1 MKGDAL
7 VAFHRIEQLAH
18 RHEISLISFYGSSDE
33 LEYISSLEE
42 ACSSVSLVRLP
53 VWRGVANVVLRAPV
67 SRTPLQVLYY
77 RSGSLAD
84 SVRELAGL
92 RRFDVVHA
100 FMLRMAPYAR
110 LVDAPAILEAI
121 DSMQLRMERNVHV
134 ERPPRRWLY
143 REELRRL
150 APYESCVGARFEEVV
165 VSSREDARRFP
176 RASVHVVPNGVDTET
191 FSPAPGLEESATIVF
206 SGTMSYPPNVRA
218 ASWFAEE
225 CFERIRAHVPGA
237 SLLIAGKAPVRQ
249 VRQLGE
255 REGISVTGFVDSM
268 PEMLRRA
275 RVAVAPM
282 LSGAG
287 IQNKVLEAMACGLPV
302 VATTFG
308 AAAIDAAP
316 GRDLI
321 VADGA
326 DAFADAVVGLLLDSA
341 RARQVG
347 ANARAVVLERH
358 GWDRSAA
365 AIEGLYESLPAAPRM
380 LDP

>member
-1 MKGDAL
+1 
-7 VAFHRIEQLAH
+7 
-18 RHEISLISFYGSSDE
+18 
-33 LEYISSLEE
+33 
-42 ACSSVSLVRLP
+42 
-53 VWRGVANVVLRAPV
+53 
-67 SRTPLQVLYY
+67 
-77 RSGSLAD
+77 
-84 SVRELAGL
+84 
-92 RRFDVVHA
+92 
-100 FMLRMAPYAR
+100 
-110 LVDAPAILEAI
+110 
-121 DSMQLRMERNVHV
+121 
-134 ERPPRRWLY
+134 
-143 REELRRL
+143 
-150 APYESCVGARFEEVV
+150 
-165 VSSREDARRFP
+165 
-176 RASVHVVPNGVDTET
+176 
-191 FSPAPGLEESATIVF
+191 
-206 SGTMSYPPNVRA
+206 MSYPPNVRA